1 MKPVDCRNETWKDV
15 MLRLNSTRARA
26 YEVARMFGP
35 GTTEQMA
42 RAAGMSLLTLRP
54 RICELAQLG
63 LVEMVGE
70 VRGRE
75 GIYRVVPL
83 VEAERRFMELKTGNV
98 QMSLPGVAV

>member
-1 MKPVDCRNETWKDV
+1 MKPIDCRNETWKDV
-15 MLRLNSTRARA
+15 MLRLNRKRARA

-35 GTTEQMA
+35 GTTEGMA
-42 RAAGMSLLTLRP
+42 AKAECSLWSLRP
-54 RICELAQLG
+54 RICELCQMG
-63 LVEMVGE
+63 LVEIIGTVG
-70 VRGRE
+70 GRE

>member
-15 MLRLNSTRARA
+15 VGRLNSTRARA

-35 GTTEQMA
+35 GTTEQMSM
-42 RAAGMSLLTLRP
+42 AAGMSLLTLRP
-54 RICELAQLG
+54 RICELVQMG
-63 LVEMVGE
+63 LVEMAGD

-75 GIYRVVPL
+75 GIYKAVPL
-83 VEAERRFMELKTGNV
+83 VEAERRFLESKTGNV